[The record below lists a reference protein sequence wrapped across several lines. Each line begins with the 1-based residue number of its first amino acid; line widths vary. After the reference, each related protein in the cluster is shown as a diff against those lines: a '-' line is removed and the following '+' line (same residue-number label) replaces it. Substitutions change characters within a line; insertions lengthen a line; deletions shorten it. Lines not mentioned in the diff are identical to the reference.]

1 MIGVCDLSF
10 VFWEEWR
17 SIVSQLG
24 ELLRITREEQGLT
37 LEEVS
42 EAIRIRRHLL
52 EALEE
57 DNFAAF
63 PSPVITR
70 GLIRNYAKY
79 LKLDPIEALTLY
91 DGNGIVPVKGQR
103 LTPNGIEFMNLAMSP
118 RPLITWDVV
127 IVVLLVLA
135 VIGGAGYVAYSTLIQ
150 PPLTPTPTKTPGAA
164 ALDEDAALLLPTV
177 TPTPTS
183 TPTPIPPT
191 DTPTPIVYGGV
202 TLELSITQ
210 PSWIQIRADD
220 VKVFEGI
227 LQPGENRKWTSQR
240 RVAIRAGNAGGVEV
254 TVNGTYYGLMGAE
267 GQVVDQVWEK
277 VDDPSLLTPQPDQT
291 NEAEVTNTLPPT
303 ETLVPIEGLTPLPLE
318 SVPTEETP
326 PPPESTPQGQ

>member
-1 MIGVCDLSF
+1 M
-10 VFWEEWR
+10 
-17 SIVSQLG
+17 SQLG

-57 DNFAAF
+57 DNFEAF

-103 LTPNGIEFMNLAMSP
+103 LTPNGIEFMNLTMAP
-118 RPLITWDVV
+118 RPFITWDVV
-127 IVVLLVLA
+127 IMVLLVL
-135 VIGGAGYVAYSTLIQ
+135 VVVSGAGYVAYTTVIQ
-150 PPLTPTPTKTPGAA
+150 PPPTPTPTKTPVVT

-183 TPTPIPPT
+183 TSTPIPPT

-202 TLELSITQ
+202 TVELLITQ
-210 PSWIQIRADD
+210 PSWVQILADD

-227 LQPGENRKWTSQR
+227 LQPGENRNWTGLR

-254 TVNGTYYGLMGAE
+254 VVNGTNYGLMGAE

-291 NEAEVTNTLPPT
+291 DEADVTNTLLPT
-303 ETLVPIEGLTPLPLE
+303 ETPILAEGETPLPLE

-326 PPPESTPQGQ
+326 LPLESTPQGQ

>member
-1 MIGVCDLSF
+1 M
-10 VFWEEWR
+10 
-17 SIVSQLG
+17 SQLG

-57 DNFAAF
+57 ENFAVF

-70 GLIRNYAKY
+70 GLIRNYARY

-103 LTPNGIEFMNLAMSP
+103 LTPDGIEFMNLAMAP
-118 RPLITWDVV
+118 KPFITWDVV
-127 IVVLLVLA
+127 IMVLLVVG

-150 PPLTPTPTKTPGAA
+150 PPPTPTPTKTPVVT

-202 TLELSITQ
+202 TVELLITQ
-210 PSWIQIRADD
+210 PSWIQIRVDD

-227 LQPGENRKWTSQR
+227 LQPGENRNWAGLR
-240 RVAIRAGNAGGVEV
+240 RIAIRAGNAGGVEV
-254 TVNGTYYGLMGAE
+254 TVNGTYYGLMGTE

-291 NEAEVTNTLPPT
+291 GETDVTNTLPPT
-303 ETLVPIEGLTPLPLE
+303 ETLVPIGEQTPLPLE

-326 PPPESTPQGQ
+326 LPPESTPQGQ